1 MGNLEEMPIK
11 DKRIDCILDIFT
23 PANYSEFNRVLKEG
37 GYVIKVIPG
46 NAHLK
51 ELRETAKE
59 QLKSNQY
66 SNAAVVDY
74 FQKKYSVVYHKKVSA
89 TYTMTSEEIKTFA
102 DMTPL
107 LFCVNKDG
115 IDLKKQKKSL
125 LMQRYLQ
132 GNYKFNFNLSN

>member
-1 MGNLEEMPIK
+1 MVCGKFGRNAHKRQKDRLHIRLFLLLLTIPNL
-11 DKRIDCILDIFT
+11 T
-23 PANYSEFNRVLKEG
+23 EFEEG

-74 FQKKYSVVYHKKVSA
+74 FQKKYSVVYHKK
-89 TYTMTSEEIKTFA
+89 F
-102 DMTPL
+102 
-107 LFCVNKDG
+107 
-115 IDLKKQKKSL
+115 Q
-125 LMQRYLQ
+125 QRIQ
-132 GNYKFNFNLSN
+132 

>member
-1 MGNLEEMPIK
+1 MVCGKFGRNAHK
-11 DKRIDCILDIFT
+11 RQRIDCILDIFT

-74 FQKKYSVVYHKKVSA
+74 FQRS
-89 TYTMTSEEIKTFA
+89 I
-102 DMTPL
+102 PL
-107 LFCVNKDG
+107 FITRKF
-115 IDLKKQKKSL
+115 Q
-125 LMQRYLQ
+125 QRIQ
-132 GNYKFNFNLSN
+132 